1 MENKRNTRA
10 NVKKNPGIKLQTD
23 LPPRG
28 RQNWAV
34 KRNQT
39 RRSDCTHEPVNRGE
53 NAHLTDMERELSYH
67 GSRSHPELSGDD
79 FFSTPKL
86 VCPETVRQQIAP
98 NLDERMSSNLFQ
110 RSTNPFLSDFSQEE
124 IRQMHLEP

>member
-1 MENKRNTRA
+1 MENKRNTQA

-34 KRNQT
+34 KRAQT
-39 RRSDCTHEPVNRGE
+39 HRIEYPQEQVNREE
-53 NAHLTDMERELSYH
+53 NAHFSAMERELSYQ
-67 GSRSHPELSGDD
+67 GSRSHPKLSSDD

-86 VCPETVRQQIAP
+86 VCQETVR
-98 NLDERMSSNLFQ
+98 
-110 RSTNPFLSDFSQEE
+110 
-124 IRQMHLEP
+124 